1 MNIEDL
7 IVLLILL
14 VISAFFSG
22 SEIAFIVSNK
32 LKLEIK
38 ARKNNM
44 SAKSA
49 LHFVN
54 HPQKFFS
61 TILIS
66 NNVVN
71 IAFASIS
78 TIILAA
84 VFGLNDFHILIISTF
99 LLLLIGELIPKYF
112 ARELAD
118 RVVLVS
124 AIPLRIVSLVL
135 YPIIKITS
143 SISSFLTK
151 TSAEGM
157 DARNVNEEKI
167 NFLFSKE
174 DIEFLVEESL
184 EAGVVNKTESDII
197 SKVLDLGEQRVYEAM
212 RPRTEIVGVEITQTI
227 DEALSIFIDSGY
239 SKLPVYDE
247 NLDNI
252 KGVIFAYD
260 IFKSPTDLK
269 NIMKE
274 IIFVPET
281 KKTFDMLNE
290 FLSRH
295 VSVAIVID
303 EFGGTAGIITMED
316 IMEELF
322 GEIKDEYD
330 IEEDI
335 CRKISDN
342 SYLISGKVEID
353 FINEK
358 FDLNIPTGD
367 YETIGGYISSR
378 IGRIPS
384 EGDNFVI
391 DNFNIQIAR
400 ATSIK
405 IDLIKLAV
413 KSEILSTNNL

>member
-1 MNIEDL
+1 MNVEDL
-7 IVLLILL
+7 IVLLLLL

-38 ARKNNM
+38 ARKNNL

-49 LHFVN
+49 LHFVQ
-54 HPQKFFS
+54 HPHNFFS

-66 NNVVN
+66 NNIVN

-78 TIILAA
+78 TVILAA
-84 VFGLNDFHILIISTF
+84 LFGLNDFHILIISTF
-99 LLLLIGELIPKYF
+99 LILLLGELIPKYF

-118 RVVLVS
+118 RIVLVT
-124 AIPLRIVSLVL
+124 AIPLRIVSLIL

-151 TSAEGM
+151 TSSEIM
-157 DARNVNEEKI
+157 ESRNVNEEKI
-167 NFLFSKE
+167 NYLFSKE
-174 DIEFLVEESL
+174 DIELLVEESI

-197 SKVLDLGEQRVYEAM
+197 SKVLDLGEQKVYEAM

-239 SKLPVYDE
+239 SKLPVYEE

-269 NIMKE
+269 SIMKE

-281 KKTFDMLNE
+281 KRTFDTLNE

-322 GEIKDEYD
+322 GEIRDEYD

-342 SYLISGKVEID
+342 SYIISGKVEID

-358 FDLNIPTGD
+358 YNLNIPTGD
-367 YETIGGYISSR
+367 YETIGGYITSR
-378 IGRIPS
+378 IGRIPT
-384 EGDNFVI
+384 EGESFVI

-400 ATSIK
+400 TTSIK
-405 IDLIKLAV
+405 IDLVKLV
-413 KSEILSTNNL
+413 VQSEPI